1 MDHNEAFTIINAGIA
16 QASELGVPMSVV
28 VVDVRT
34 DLVAQVRMA
43 GAYRLTVDIAR
54 GKALVSTIFL
64 QPSGAVT
71 DDNSVTRRLNALNQ
85 DQLVFEKGAVPIF
98 ADGALVGAVGVSG
111 GTPEM
116 DEQVAAAA
124 AAAVAGTVAG
134 ASVG

>member
-1 MDHNEAFTIINAGIA
+1 MDHHEAFAVINAGIA
-16 QASELGVPMSVV
+16 EAAKLGVPMSIA
-28 VVDVRT
+28 VVDART
-34 DLVAQVRMA
+34 DLVAQVRMD

-64 QPSGAVT
+64 RPSGVVT

-98 ADGALVGAVGVSG
+98 ADGVLVGAVGVSG

-116 DEQVAAAA
+116 DEQVAGA
-124 AAAVAGTVAG
+124 AAAVVA

>member
-1 MDHNEAFTIINAGIA
+1 MDHHEAFAVINAGIA
-16 QASELGVPMSVV
+16 EATKLGVPMSIA
-28 VVDVRT
+28 VVDART
-34 DLVAQVRMA
+34 DLVAQVRMD

-64 QPSGAVT
+64 RSSGAVA

-98 ADGALVGAVGVSG
+98 ADGAPAGAVGVSG

-116 DEQVAAAA
+116 DEQVAEA
-124 AAAVAGTVAG
+124 AAAVKKGTDE
-134 ASVG
+134 